1 MNDNIAKRNALLAR
15 KVIQGLASRN
25 MTGHWTAFTSS
36 S

>member
-1 MNDNIAKRNALLAR
+1 MNENIAKRNALLAQ
-15 KVIQGLASRN
+15 KTIEGLASRN